1 MVTMFATVVQ
11 AWGSQVLV
19 RDQSNNQEVLV
30 HTNHST
36 SNLAA
41 GDVVRIVYNGVMTA
55 SIPPQINSQSICNYT
70 TARTTFGPKT
80 PAEKFSFSA
89 GVSYFTFSGSRRPER
104 PPPPVPLP
112 YNTRGCRGQR
122 RWR

>member
-1 MVTMFATVVQ
+1 MVTMLATVTQ

-41 GDVVRIVYNGVMTA
+41 GDVVRIVFNGVMTA
-55 SIPPQINSQSICNYT
+55 SIPPQINAQSICIVT
-70 TARTTFGPKT
+70 TA
-80 PAEKFSFSA
+80 
-89 GVSYFTFSGSRRPER
+89 
-104 PPPPVPLP
+104 
-112 YNTRGCRGQR
+112 
-122 RWR
+122 